1 MRLLTKSCF
10 SSGNCMRHRVV
21 THGRSEDDVLSAIVS
36 EFGRLCEINRVLF
49 ILPRVEQG
57 RE

>member
-1 MRLLTKSCF
+1 
-10 SSGNCMRHRVV
+10 MRHRV
-21 THGRSEDDVLSAIVS
+21 TQGRSEIDILLAIVK
-36 EFGRLCEINRVLF
+36 EVGRLCEINRVLF